1 MPRPSTQEFLEIKQ
15 IRNGVIV
22 LKNNALRA
30 VLMVSSLNFALK
42 TAEEQEAI
50 LYQFQNFLNSLDF
63 TCQIV
68 ASSRRLNI
76 TGYLDKL
83 KELEEKEENELLK
96 LQIKEYHS
104 FIEGLMTGGNVVQ
117 KNFYVVV
124 PFTIFEQKG
133 PNKRKLR
140 VFSELTEKDFQRA
153 KSQLIQRVE
162 FVALGLKRCGLQ
174 AIPLTTSELIE
185 LFWSLYHPLEAER
198 GYYPEIPPE
207 LSL

>member
-133 PNKRKLR
+133 SNKKKLR

-174 AIPLTTSELIE
+174 AIPLTTSELVE

>member
-1 MPRPSTQEFLEIKQ
+1 MPRPNTQEFLEIKQ

-63 TCQIV
+63 TCQII

-83 KELEEKEENELLK
+83 KKLEEKEENELLK

-133 PNKRKLR
+133 SNKRKLK

-162 FVALGLKRCGLQ
+162 FVALGLKRCGLR

>member
-153 KSQLIQRVE
+153 KGQLIQRVE